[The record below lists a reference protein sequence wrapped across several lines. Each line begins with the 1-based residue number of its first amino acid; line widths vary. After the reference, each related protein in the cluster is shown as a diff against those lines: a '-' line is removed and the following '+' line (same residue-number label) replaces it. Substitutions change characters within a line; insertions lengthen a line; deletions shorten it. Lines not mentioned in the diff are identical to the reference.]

1 MKGQPNAFWII
12 AAALLVIAVAALFPS
27 YWPVAVGLA
36 IVIIA
41 LLISRAPVQGSATQR
56 VRAFQRRRRCR
67 VSV

>member
-41 LLISRAPVQGSATQR
+41 LLISRALQSTGPRPSA
-56 VRAFQRRRRCR
+56 
-67 VSV
+67 